1 MGNQIL
7 NIKFKDNMCKKS
19 YKQMSERTGK
29 IMIFCSLIGNDGT
42 LNQLCISQRFCK
54 EKDCYVPLNQKEN
67 CKKYEE

>member
-1 MGNQIL
+1 
-7 NIKFKDNMCKKS
+7 
-19 YKQMSERTGK
+19 
-29 IMIFCSLIGNDGT
+29 MIFCSLIGNDGT